1 MKSFTINKPPKG
13 FYLNALRAEIFQ
25 ILFKL
30 NKLLNHEPNC

>member
-1 MKSFTINKPPKG
+1 MKAFTINKTPKG
-13 FYLNALRAEIFQ
+13 VILNALRAEIFQ